1 MPKSPASVLKR
12 LAPIA
17 GVAALL
23 LALDANS
30 VLPDGGAAVAQD
42 RRGGFNIFRPLQRL
56 LEGPQANRGTRV
68 IRVKPRKTRR
78 STRSAAAPAPQRV
91 EKSADAATV
100 VVIGDFLAS
109 GLGRGLTEAYADNPN
124 VVVVSMGMPSSG
136 LVREDHYNWP
146 GEVES
151 MLVEGKPADLGVIM
165 VGANDSQ
172 PIRARTGQI
181 PVRTDEWTAEYK
193 ARVEKLA
200 NLFIKAGK
208 PIVWVGL
215 PPMKSASLS
224 ASLAQIN
231 DLQEQVV
238 TAMNMPFV
246 DIWDA
251 FANEDGRYT
260 TQGPDQTGQ
269 IRRLRTS
276 DGINLAQAG
285 RRKVAFFAQVEIT
298 RLLGESGTLMAGPP
312 VSASTLSAA
321 GALGRV
327 RPAVWEVVL
336 TGDQSD
342 RGTAILAGQTLP
354 GGDGIDATEPP
365 RGDQAAILAAQRLRY
380 GATPASRTGRV
391 DDTQS
396 LLPADTPPL

>member
-1 MPKSPASVLKR
+1 MPHLVATAIRRFAVLLG
-12 LAPIA
+12 LAA
-17 GVAALL
+17 FA
-23 LALDANS
+23 LALDGAGA
-30 VLPDGGAAVAQD
+30 LLDGGAAQAQN
-42 RRGGFNIFRPLQRL
+42 RQGGFNIFRPLQRL
-56 LEGPQANRGTRV
+56 FEGGQVNRGTRI

-78 STRSAAAPAPQRV
+78 SGGRAAAPAPERV
-91 EKSADAATV
+91 EKSPDAATV

-109 GLGRGLTEAYADNPN
+109 GLGRGLTEAYASNPN
-124 VVVVSMGMPSSG
+124 VVVVGMGMPSSG

-146 GEVES
+146 GEAEA
-151 MLVEGKPADLGVIM
+151 MLIEGRPVDLAVIM

-172 PIRARTGQI
+172 PIRQRGGQI
-181 PVRTDEWTAEYK
+181 AVRTDEWTAEYK
-193 ARVEKLA
+193 ARVEKLTG
-200 NLFIKAGK
+200 LFVKAGK
-208 PIVWVGL
+208 PVVWVGL

-231 DLQEQVV
+231 DLQKQVV

-251 FANEDGRYT
+251 FADEDGRFT

-285 RRKVAFFAQVEIT
+285 RRKVAFFASVEIN
-298 RLLGESGTLMAGPP
+298 RLLGESGTLTAGVPL
-312 VSASTLSAA
+312 SAATLSAA

-342 RGTAILAGQTLP
+342 RGTTILAGQTLP
-354 GGDGIDATEPP
+354 VPDTEDASDPP
-365 RGDQAAILAAQRLRY
+365 RGDQAAALAVKRLRDGSAPAAQ
-380 GATPASRTGRV
+380 PGRV
-391 DDTQS
+391 DDTQT